1 MRWEP
6 PVTLILRRAA
16 RDAVLAGVPVEKG
29 ANMALLIGAANRD
42 ERKYTDPDRYDMFR
56 EQRQHVG
63 FGFGLIHGFGFASA
77 LMDLGLPNGALA
89 LSLAGFNLGV
99 ETGQVAI
106 VAAFLPLAY
115 LARRTG
121 FYRAVVLKGGSWFI
135 AALASLWFLERSLN
149 VRFLPIH

>member
-1 MRWEP
+1 
-6 PVTLILRRAA
+6 
-16 RDAVLAGVPVEKG
+16 
-29 ANMALLIGAANRD
+29 
-42 ERKYTDPDRYDMFR
+42 
-56 EQRQHVG
+56 
-63 FGFGLIHGFGFASA
+63 
-77 LMDLGLPNGALA
+77 MDLGLPKGALA

-99 ETGQVAI
+99 ETGQIAI

-115 LARRTG
+115 LARHTL